1 MQQGLQIAKV
11 KMLQYGGRGFF
22 PPLLGEGMKD
32 IEEQFLKLVTE
43 LYFKG
48 FTFREAIEMA
58 NEVYL
63 KER

>member
-11 KMLQYGGRGFF
+11 KMLQYEGRGSFLT
-22 PPLLGEGMKD
+22 LLGEGMKD

>member
-11 KMLQYGGRGFF
+11 KMLQYRGRGSF
-22 PPLLGEGMKD
+22 PLLLGEGMKN
-32 IEEQFLKLVTE
+32 IEEQFLRLVTE

-58 NEVYL
+58 SEVYL
-63 KER
+63 KKR